1 MEEIGFAALRLNQIG
16 PALELVSM
24 GGDLHGGKNYRCYW
38 IESPVIWNGRRG
50 KELVPMF
57 RAVTAAFL
65 QAGRR
70 RHSFTVRMSAAPQ
83 AATRGPRSQCR
94 MPIKGLGGFAYR

>member
-1 MEEIGFAALRLNQIG
+1 MDGFGFAAPRLKQIG
-16 PALELVSM
+16 SALEVVSLRV
-24 GGDLHGGKNYRCYW
+24 GRRCGNNYRFYW